1 MMQSK
6 LPQWL
11 QQNDAVELPKYKR
24 TWSFTDYLE
33 KTLRNISEILSED
46 TESIIISNYNG
57 MLQRV
62 EAHVKLIGTMA
73 LIIAVALT
81 KSIIFLMSLNI
92 LILGVALQSGIR
104 LKAFGIRVWV
114 PTLLFTGIAVLPGI
128 MNWVTP
134 GKAIY
139 TIYTGVDWNSG
150 WFSLPTDLTITKQ
163 GVQAALFVILRS
175 AASLG
180 LATLIMKTTRWA
192 LVLKV
197 LAKLGLSTTI
207 VTILDLTYR
216 YIYLFLLL
224 LMEYLM
230 GRKSRLVGVE
240 TQSAK
245 ISWIGGTISDFL
257 RIIKEYSQDINYAM
271 QSRGYSGDHYPELNI
286 EVQAIDICF
295 FIVVTILCYYAY
307 GGINDVQ
314 IFSI

>member
-1 MMQSK
+1 MTQSN

-11 QQNDAVELPKYKR
+11 QQNDTVTLPKYKR
-24 TWSFTDYLE
+24 TWPFTDYLE
-33 KTLRNISEILSED
+33 KTVRNISVILSED
-46 TESIIISNYNG
+46 TESVRISNYHG

-62 EAHVKLIGTMA
+62 EAHIKLVGIMA
-73 LIIAVALT
+73 LIIAAALT
-81 KSIIFLMSLNI
+81 KSIIFLISLNV

-139 TIYTGVDWNSG
+139 TIYTGVNWSSD
-150 WFSLPTDLTITKQ
+150 WFSLPAELTITKQ
-163 GVQAALFVILRS
+163 GLQAALFVILRS

-197 LAKLGLSTTI
+197 LAKLGLSATI

-240 TQSAK
+240 TQASK

-257 RIIKEYSQDINYAM
+257 KIISEYSQDIHYAM
-271 QSRGYSGDHYPELNI
+271 QSRGYYGDHYPELNI
-286 EVQAIDICF
+286 KVRTIDICF
-295 FIVVTILCYYAY
+295 FIIVTMLCYYAY